1 MKKFLTAVV
10 MLAAA
15 ASQEASACSFVQGAT
30 ADAKVFHNGA
40 LIYQNRVV
48 GCYNQQTGGNA
59 SCTTVLQHVQ
69 ESAAT
74 QAIINTLRSRGG
86 CGSVGVQVAVRLGT
100 RDRVDC
106 GNRSYD
112 TGGTWIAAV
121 PASCPAGFSIV
132 GNTCIKETPVVYTCP
147 QGWAANQTNVDG
159 GVTADGKCKKAVAG
173 CNLPNPPANGT
184 QIGSWGFTWGN
195 AVIAMGS
202 AQNGGAAVASCPKPF
217 ALQGGKCIQTAAIT
231 PAVAAYCKR

>member
-1 MKKFLTAVV
+1 MRKFLSAI
-10 MLAAA
+10 LLFAAA

-74 QAIINTLRSRGG
+74 QAIINTLKSRGG
-86 CGSVGVQVAVRLGT
+86 CGNVGVQVAARLGT

-106 GNRSYD
+106 GSRTYN

-121 PASCPAGFSIV
+121 PASCPSGFSLI
-132 GNTCIKETPVVYTCP
+132 NNACIKKSPVTWMCP
-147 QGWAANQTNVDG
+147 RGWELNPSENR
-159 GVTADGKCKKAVAG
+159 CKKLVAG
-173 CNLPNPPANGT
+173 CNLPSAPANGT
-184 QIGSWGFTWGN
+184 AIGTYGFVWNGGIYVWGN
-195 AVIAMGS
+195 
-202 AQNGGAAVASCPKPF
+202 AQNGGAATPACISGF
-217 ALQGGKCIQTAAIT
+217 TFQNGECIQTAPVI